1 MKGLNISLG
10 VFVGAFVLFGVL
22 YGIQVS
28 QGERPYGNHVEKSS
42 IIEEYRLEDSVIKL
56 KNGDEIKVRD
66 RMNYSIS
73 LGDEVTYDKYDNGA
87 TNNEIIKKKEE

>member
-10 VFVGAFVLFGVL
+10 VIVGAFVLFGVL
-22 YGIQVS
+22 YGLQVH
-28 QGERPYGNHVEKSS
+28 QGERPYGNNVEKSS
-42 IIEEYRLEDSVIKL
+42 IIEEYRIEDSVIKL